1 MWVAPLLLCYGATM
15 CGRISTAGISAASL
29 KTYFDID
36 SAFPFTLRHNV
47 VPTLQIP
54 VIIEQNNVR
63 KLEAFRWGL
72 IPHWVRDK
80 NIIASA
86 FNARAETLTQKP
98 LFRDSIKSKRCIVL
112 ATGFYE
118 WERLCGKKQPYYIYR
133 SDKRPLAFAGL
144 WDVWEDD
151 ITGEAIESCT
161 IITIPATHQMSQIHE
176 RMPALLETEFFDT
189 WLDPEFNE
197 TDVLQDILRAPKE
210 DALEMYPVSSY
221 VSNSRNDGEECI
233 ERL

>member
-1 MWVAPLLLCYGATM
+1 M
-15 CGRISTAGISAASL
+15 CGRISTAGISADIL
-29 KTYFDID
+29 KVNFDID
-36 SAFPFTLRHNV
+36 SVFPFTLSYNV
-47 VPTLQIP
+47 APTLQIP
-54 VIIEQNNVR
+54 AIIEQNNIR

-72 IPHWVRDK
+72 IPHWARDK
-80 NIIASA
+80 NIMATA

-98 LFRDSIKSKRCIVL
+98 LFRDSIKSKRCLVL

-118 WERLCGKKQPYYIYR
+118 WQKRAGKKQPYYIYR

-144 WDVWEDD
+144 WDIWEDN

-161 IITIPATHQMSQIHE
+161 IITIPATHQMTQIHE
-176 RMPALLETEFFDT
+176 RMPAVLESEIFDT

-197 TDVLQDILRAPKE
+197 TEVLQDILIAPKE
-210 DALEMYPVSSY
+210 DVLEMYPVSSY

-233 ERL
+233 ERV

>member
-1 MWVAPLLLCYGATM
+1 M
-15 CGRISTAGISAASL
+15 CGRISTAGISADIL
-29 KTYFDID
+29 KANFDID
-36 SAFPFTLRHNV
+36 SVFPFTLSYNV
-47 VPTLQIP
+47 APTLQIP
-54 VIIEQNNVR
+54 AIIEQNNIR

-72 IPHWVRDK
+72 IPHWARDK
-80 NIIASA
+80 NIMATA

-98 LFRDSIKSKRCIVL
+98 LFRDSIKSKRCLVL

-118 WERLCGKKQPYYIYR
+118 WQKRAGKKQPYYIYR

-144 WDVWEDD
+144 WDIWEDN

-161 IITIPATHQMSQIHE
+161 IITIPATHQMTQIHE
-176 RMPALLETEFFDT
+176 RMPAVLESEIFDT

-197 TDVLQDILRAPKE
+197 TEVLQDILIAPKE
-210 DALEMYPVSSY
+210 DVLEMYPVSSY

-233 ERL
+233 ERV

>member
-1 MWVAPLLLCYGATM
+1 M
-15 CGRISTAGISAASL
+15 CGRISTAGISADFL
-29 KTYFDID
+29 KAHFGID
-36 SAFPFTLRHNV
+36 SVFPFTLSYNV
-47 VPTLQIP
+47 APTLQIP
-54 VIIEQNNVR
+54 AIIEQNNIR

-80 NIIASA
+80 NIIATA
-86 FNARAETLTQKP
+86 FNARAETLTQKS
-98 LFRDSIKSKRCIVL
+98 LFRGSIKSKRCLVL

-118 WERLCGKKQPYYIYR
+118 WQKQGGKKQPYYIYR

-144 WDVWEDD
+144 WDIWEDN

-161 IITIPATHQMSQIHE
+161 IITIPATHQMTQIHE
-176 RMPALLETEFFDT
+176 RMPAVLESEIFDA

-197 TDVLQDILRAPKE
+197 TEVLQDILIAPKE
-210 DALEMYPVSSY
+210 DVLEMYPVSSY

-233 ERL
+233 ERV

>member
-1 MWVAPLLLCYGATM
+1 M
-15 CGRISTAGISAASL
+15 CGRISTAGISADIL
-29 KTYFDID
+29 KAHFDID
-36 SAFPFTLRHNV
+36 SEFPFTLSYNV
-47 VPTLQIP
+47 APTLEIP
-54 VIIEQNNVR
+54 AIIEQNNIR

-72 IPHWVRDK
+72 IPHWARDK
-80 NIIASA
+80 NILATA

-98 LFRDSIKSKRCIVL
+98 LFRGSIKSKRCLVL

-118 WERLCGKKQPYYIYR
+118 WQKRGGKKQPYYIYR

-144 WDVWEDD
+144 WDIWEDN

-161 IITIPATHQMSQIHE
+161 IITIPATHQMTQIHE
-176 RMPALLETEFFDT
+176 RMPAVLESEIFDT

-197 TDVLQDILRAPKE
+197 TEVLQDILIAPKE
-210 DALEMYPVSSY
+210 DVLEMYPVSSY

-233 ERL
+233 ERV

>member
-1 MWVAPLLLCYGATM
+1 M
-15 CGRISTAGISAASL
+15 CGRISTAGISADIL
-29 KTYFDID
+29 KTHFGID
-36 SAFPFTLRHNV
+36 SVFPFTLSYNV
-47 VPTLQIP
+47 APTLQIP
-54 VIIEQNNVR
+54 AIIEQNNIR

-72 IPHWVRDK
+72 IPHWARDK
-80 NIIASA
+80 NIIATA

-98 LFRDSIKSKRCIVL
+98 LFRGSIKSKRCLVL

-118 WERLCGKKQPYYIYR
+118 WQKRGGKKQPYYIYR

-144 WDVWEDD
+144 WDIWEDD

-161 IITIPATHQMSQIHE
+161 IITIPATHQMTQIHE
-176 RMPALLETEFFDT
+176 RMPAVLESEIFDT

-197 TDVLQDILRAPKE
+197 TEVLQDILIAPKE
-210 DALEMYPVSSY
+210 DVLEMYPVSSY

-233 ERL
+233 ERV

>member
-1 MWVAPLLLCYGATM
+1 MAT
-15 CGRISTAGISAASL
+15 
-29 KTYFDID
+29 
-36 SAFPFTLRHNV
+36 
-47 VPTLQIP
+47 
-54 VIIEQNNVR
+54 
-63 KLEAFRWGL
+63 
-72 IPHWVRDK
+72 
-80 NIIASA
+80 A

-98 LFRDSIKSKRCIVL
+98 LFRGSIKSKRCLVL

-118 WERLCGKKQPYYIYR
+118 WQKRGGKKQPYYIYR

-144 WDVWEDD
+144 WDIWEDN

-161 IITIPATHQMSQIHE
+161 IITIPATHQMTQIHE
-176 RMPALLETEFFDT
+176 RMPAVLESEIFDT

-197 TDVLQDILRAPKE
+197 TEVLQDILIAPKE
-210 DALEMYPVSSY
+210 DVLEMYPVSSY

>member
-1 MWVAPLLLCYGATM
+1 M
-15 CGRISTAGISAASL
+15 CGRISTAGISADIL
-29 KTYFDID
+29 KAHFDID
-36 SAFPFTLRHNV
+36 SVFPFTLSYNV
-47 VPTLQIP
+47 APTLQIP
-54 VIIEQNNVR
+54 AIIEQNNIR

-72 IPHWVRDK
+72 IPHWARDK
-80 NIIASA
+80 NIIATA

-98 LFRDSIKSKRCIVL
+98 LFRGSIKSKRCLVL

-118 WERLCGKKQPYYIYR
+118 WQKRGGKKQPYYIYR

-144 WDVWEDD
+144 WDIWEDN

-161 IITIPATHQMSQIHE
+161 IITIPATHQMTQIHE
-176 RMPALLETEFFDT
+176 RMPAVLESEIFDT

-197 TDVLQDILRAPKE
+197 TEVLQDILIAPKE
-210 DALEMYPVSSY
+210 DVLEMYPVSSY